1 VRSTTYRELFRQPL
15 LGWQALTGLL
25 AQITQGAWGVGII
38 LVVRGEGRSLALA
51 GSIVGALAIVA
62 GVARPIQGRII
73 DRRGPGLLLAACGVV
88 HSAALAGI
96 VGLAHAHA
104 PAIVLIALGAL
115 AGAALPPVSTSER
128 AAWGGVVAESERTAA
143 YSVVYLTQQ
152 LAILGGPLLLS
163 ILIEL
168 ANASVAL
175 IGVAAVSCAGSL
187 AFAALLAAVRVEH
200 ETHEADREPS
210 LLRQPGMALM
220 IGVAVMT
227 GAVIGALE
235 VASPTIASA
244 HHAPAA
250 SGLLIAALS
259 VGGIVGAVLYGSR
272 RWRLGPSGRLVLLLG
287 ALTAILALTIPV
299 DALVVVGVL
308 LLLAGLALNPSL
320 TTISLLVDQYI
331 SRASAAEAF
340 GWLSL
345 GISGGTGVADA
356 ITAILTRPEHPET
369 AFVIAAA
376 AAAGATALGVLTY
389 ARGGSYAAYRRSRS
403 PRAAARRR
411 A

>member
-1 VRSTTYRELFRQPL
+1 VRSSAYRELFRQPA

-73 DRRGPGLLLAACGVV
+73 DRRGPGPLLAVCGVV
-88 HSAALAGI
+88 HSAALVGI

-104 PAIVLIALGAL
+104 PAIALIAVGAL
-115 AGAALPPVSTSER
+115 AGAALPPVTSSER
-128 AAWGGVVAESERTAA
+128 AIWGTVVAESERTAA
-143 YSVVYLTQQ
+143 YSLVYLTQQ
-152 LAILGGPLLLS
+152 LAILGGPLLLA

-175 IGVAAVSCAGSL
+175 IAVAAVACLGSL
-187 AFAALLAAVRVEH
+187 AFAALLAAVPIEH
-200 ETHEADREPS
+200 GTHEADREPS
-210 LLRQPGMALM
+210 LLRQPGMVLM
-220 IGVAVMT
+220 IGVAAMT
-227 GAVIGALE
+227 GGVIGALE
-235 VASPTIASA
+235 VASPTLATA

-259 VGGIVGAVLYGSR
+259 VGGIAGALLYGGR
-272 RWRLGPSGRLVLLLG
+272 RWRMGPSGRLVLLLA

-299 DALVVVGVL
+299 DSLVVVGAL

-345 GISGGTGVADA
+345 GISGGTGAANA
-356 ITAILTRPEHPET
+356 ITAALTRPQHPQT
-369 AFVIAAA
+369 AFVLAAA
-376 AAAGATALGVLTY
+376 AAAAATALGVVTY
-389 ARGGSYAAYRRSRS
+389 ARGASFAAYRRSRS
-403 PRAAARRR
+403 PRGAARRR